1 MNCANVEGWVKNDGL
16 YSVEEAGNGWIPSCK
31 VRLVPNDRT
40 IRFENPVHELLEP
53 SLKRAGKK
61 ILNSG
66 IPIHHYGKLVTKKCL
81 SKGEEYYQL
90 GKKKLEGKDDDSTA
104 LLELAIQAAELQK
117 YEEAV
122 DLWHRLLKL
131 DPTFAKA
138 HFNLGYA
145 YLKLGRYDEGIK
157 SSKRALE
164 FDPNLKEAI
173 INYATCEVYGGE
185 VKNAEAALEGMLSK
199 YQANPPETSL
209 LSVTYIVQEK
219 IEEGIRY
226 LEKLK
231 QMNINCPGSMY
242 VYAKEFVRAGRLDC
256 AIRLLETAVLHGYKS
271 SEIVDMLSGLK
282 K

>member
-1 MNCANVEGWVKNDGL
+1 M
-16 YSVEEAGNGWIPSCK
+16 
-31 VRLVPNDRT
+31 
-40 IRFENPVHELLEP
+40 
-53 SLKRAGKK
+53 
-61 ILNSG
+61 
-66 IPIHHYGKLVTKKCL
+66 
-81 SKGEEYYQL
+81 
-90 GKKKLEGKDDDSTA
+90 
-104 LLELAIQAAELQK
+104 QK